1 MLKLLKRLIL
11 IPAFLLAVLGQQS
24 ASAQTS
30 GTVSG
35 TITIEEDGS
44 ALAGANVVAL
54 DASGAIKGGSASDLE
69 GKYSFTVPA
78 GSYTIRARYVGF
90 QDCETSVTVSS
101 GGSNT
106 VNCALSQTGI
116 ELNTVIIAASR
127 REEKVLEAP
136 ASISVLSGDE
146 VAAHVSANS
155 VEALRTTPGVDM
167 AQTGVDRQELV
178 LRGFNNAFSGAA
190 YVMTDYR
197 QAAVPSL
204 AANIYSIMGN
214 IGNDIDRVEV
224 VRGPGSAL
232 YGAGVD
238 AGVVHFVT
246 KDPFSYPGTTVSVMG
261 GEQSLFGVDFRHAG
275 VFGPSGKLGYKV
287 TGTFAQADDWALDP
301 NDPDDARQISSDGV
315 RNTDYEKKNLNAAL
329 EYRFSDTG
337 SLSANAG
344 YANLVSTILSGVG
357 TVQADDYGYTYYQLR
372 LKMDKFFAQ
381 VYLNKND
388 AGDSFVYGAFPV
400 TDFST
405 QLVGQVQYEM
415 SLAEGK
421 QSIVV
426 GADFESVRPDT
437 EGTIQTDEGIDEY
450 GGYVQSTTK
459 VNPKIDIT
467 AALRADYNSITEG
480 FQVSPRVALVY
491 KASSTSSFRAT
502 FNRAFSSPG
511 TNSNFLNI
519 VAGQIPGTSIMIRGR
534 GAADGYTWQRDAS
547 YTAFAGTDLVA
558 SSLNPAAIGAPQPI
572 GLPLGSTYAAVY
584 AGLAAIP
591 NANLAAVLNGAGI
604 PVNAAQAGAL
614 KAMLS
619 PSAGTNVQG
628 FSPGILAKL
637 NTSAGTVDPLSV
649 RDLVDVAP
657 LKQSI
662 TNTFEVGYKGI
673 VNEKLLV
680 TVDVYYTSRENFIGP
695 LLTETPFVI
704 VPNLAAD
711 LRTALTAGIA
721 GNAQLNGTL
730 GAFGVSAAAAAG
742 LVVQLAGSGLP
753 SASTP
758 VAIVQPVENNGGP
771 GTVPEIMLTY
781 RNFGQI
787 NFYGSDIAFQY
798 QASNSLS
805 MFGNLSVVSDDY
817 FDDEET
823 DSPGTGLEVSLNS
836 PSLKGTAGFKY
847 KFENGLSVNAAGRYT
862 DGFPVLSGPYEGDV
876 PSYMLV
882 DIGAGYDLQRFTQ
895 GLRVDLGIS
904 NVTDNFHREF
914 VGAPQMGRM
923 AIARITYD
931 M

>member
-1 MLKLLKRLIL
+1 MSTLLKRLIL
-11 IPAFLLAVLGQQS
+11 IPALLLTIFGSNS
-24 ASAQTS
+24 ALAQS

-35 TITIEEDGS
+35 TITILEDGS
-44 ALAGANVVAL
+44 ALSGANVVAL
-54 DASGAIKGGSASDLE
+54 DASGSIKGGAASDLD

-78 GSYTIRARYVGF
+78 GSYSIRARFVGF
-90 QDCETSVTVSS
+90 QDCESEVTVAA
-101 GGSNT
+101 GGKNT
-106 VNCALSQTGI
+106 VDCALSQSGI

-136 ASISVLSGDE
+136 ASISVLSGEE
-146 VAAHVSANS
+146 VGAHVAANS

-246 KDPFSYPGTTVSVMG
+246 KDPFSHPGTTVSVSG

-275 VFGPSGKLGYKV
+275 VFGPSGKLGYKI
-287 TGTFAQADDWALDP
+287 TGTFSQADDWALDP

-315 RNTDYEKKNLNAAL
+315 RNTDYEKKNLNGAL

-426 GADFESVRPDT
+426 GADFESIRPDT

-450 GGYVQSTTK
+450 GAYVQSTTK
-459 VNPKIDIT
+459 VNPKIDVT
-467 AALRADYNSITEG
+467 AALRADYNSITDG
-480 FQVSPRVALVY
+480 FQVSPRLALVY

-519 VAGQIPGTSIMIRGR
+519 VAGQIPNTSILIRGR

-547 YTAFAGTDLVA
+547 YAAFAGTDLVA

-604 PVNAAQAGAL
+604 PVTAAQAGAL
-614 KAMLS
+614 KALLS

-649 RDLVDVAP
+649 RDLQDVSP

-662 TNTFEVGYKGI
+662 TNSYEVGYKGI

-680 TVDVYYTSRENFIGP
+680 TVDVYYTQKKNFIGP

-704 VPNLAAD
+704 VPNLAND

-730 GAFGVSAAAAAG
+730 GLFGVSAAAAAG
-742 LVVQLAGSGLP
+742 LIVQLAGSGLP

-758 VAIVQPVENNGGP
+758 VAIVQPIENNGGV

-781 RNFGQI
+781 RNFGKI
-787 NFYGSDIAFQY
+787 NFYGSDIGVQY

-805 MFGNLSVVSDDY
+805 VFGNLSIVSDDY
-817 FDDEET
+817 FDDTET
-823 DSPGTGLEVSLNS
+823 GSPGTGLEVALNS

-862 DGFPVLSGPYEGDV
+862 DGFPVLSGPYVGDV
-876 PSYMLV
+876 PSYMLFDLGV
-882 DIGAGYDLQRFTQ
+882 GFDLQQFTS
-895 GLRVDLGIS
+895 GLRIDVGVS